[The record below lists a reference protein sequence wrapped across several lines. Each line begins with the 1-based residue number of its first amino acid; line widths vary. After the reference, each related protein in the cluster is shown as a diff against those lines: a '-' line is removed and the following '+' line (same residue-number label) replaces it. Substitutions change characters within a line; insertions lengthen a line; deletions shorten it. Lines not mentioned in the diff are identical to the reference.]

1 MSELGTTS
9 LCDANADHSITLP
22 DAAAL
27 THAWQSIYPNE
38 IWADNFGN
46 TSSLTQ
52 LGNADATGI
61 RYYFGSLTGEVP
73 ESVWEEYHTFFP
85 AGGVKIVD
93 PKNLVLIS
101 VGSDGACDD
110 LTNGLIFQ
118 GKNELDADI
127 PLSPLSNVKPQGTAA
142 TSAASPLRCSIGDG
156 KVLTLAEARS
166 YICNWKNINN
176 NAPLCYFYGKNTIQ
190 AIIGQNQDVGL
201 RVYFGLD
208 ATASEK
214 EKYLQFYQATGY
226 CAFTGDQ
233 MKLVLVGVNSK
244 CNDIISTTLL
254 RLAQH
259 GRMCPPNC
267 SASSPLLDCTMV

>member
-1 MSELGTTS
+1 MSEPGTTS

-46 TSSLTQ
+46 TSSITQ
-52 LGNADATGI
+52 LSNADATGI
-61 RYYFGSLTGEVP
+61 RYYFGSLSGEVP
-73 ESVWEEYHTFFP
+73 ESVRAAYNTFFP

-93 PKNLVLIS
+93 PNNLVLIS

-110 LTNGLIFQ
+110 LTDGLIFQ
-118 GKNELDADI
+118 GKNEQDPDI
-127 PLSPLSNVKPQGTAA
+127 PLSPLSNVKPHGIAA
-142 TSAASPLRCSIGDG
+142 AAAPLRCSIGDG
-156 KVLTLAEARS
+156 KVLTLPEARG
-166 YICNWKNINN
+166 YICNWKAINN
-176 NAPLCYFYGKNTIQ
+176 NDPLCYFYGKNTIQ
-190 AIIGQNQDVGL
+190 SIIGQTQDVGL

-208 ATASEK
+208 ITAAEK

-226 CAFTGDQ
+226 CAFTGSQ
-233 MKLVLVGVNSK
+233 MKLVLVGINSK
-244 CNDIISTTLL
+244 CNDIINTTLL

-267 SASSPLLDCTMV
+267 SVTSPLLDCTVV